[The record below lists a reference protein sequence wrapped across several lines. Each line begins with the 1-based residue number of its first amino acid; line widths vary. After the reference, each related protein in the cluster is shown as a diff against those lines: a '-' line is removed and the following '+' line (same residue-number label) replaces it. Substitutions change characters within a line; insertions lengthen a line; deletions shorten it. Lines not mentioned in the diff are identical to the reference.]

1 MILGIGVDIV
11 EVDRIQRAVERHGG
25 SFVDRVFTPDEA
37 GYCRRSPHPE
47 QRFSTRFAAKEAA
60 LKALGTGW
68 AQGLGFRDVE
78 VLNNHL
84 GAPSIR
90 LHGKAAERADAMG
103 VERILVSL
111 SHHHDFAVAQVLL
124 EGESPGC

>member
-11 EVDRIQRAVERHGG
+11 EVERIRRAVERHGG
-25 SFVDRVFTPDEA
+25 AFVRRVFTPDEA
-37 GYCRRSPHPE
+37 AYCRRSPHPE

-68 AQGLGFRDVE
+68 SQGLQFVEVE
-78 VLNNHL
+78 VLNNDL
-84 GAPSIR
+84 GAPSIV
-90 LHGKAAERADAMG
+90 LHGKALERAESVG

-124 EGESPGC
+124 EG

>member
-11 EVDRIQRAVERHGG
+11 EVERIQRAVERHGG
-25 SFVDRVFTPDEA
+25 AFVQRVFTPDEA
-37 GYCRRSPHPE
+37 AYCRRSPHPE

-68 AQGLGFRDVE
+68 SQGLQFVDVE

-90 LHGKAAERADAMG
+90 LHGKAAERAESMG
-103 VERILVSL
+103 VETILVSL

-124 EGESPGC
+124 EGRSTD

>member
-11 EVDRIQRAVERHGG
+11 EVHRIQRAVERHGG
-25 SFVDRVFTPDEA
+25 SFVRRVFTPGEA
-37 GYCRRSPHPE
+37 DYCHLSPHPE

-68 AQGLGFRDVE
+68 AQGLRFLDVE
-78 VLNNHL
+78 VLNNDA

-90 LHGKAAERADAMG
+90 LHGKAAERAGSMG
-103 VERILVSL
+103 VQRILVSL
-111 SHHHDFAVAQVLL
+111 SHHRDFAVAQVLL
-124 EGESPGC
+124 EGQSTD

>member
-11 EVDRIQRAVERHGG
+11 EVDRIERAVERHGG
-25 SFVDRVFTPDEA
+25 SFVRRVFTPDEA
-37 GYCRRSPHPE
+37 DYCRRSPHPE

-68 AQGLGFRDVE
+68 AQGLQFVDVE
-78 VLNNHL
+78 VLNNDL

-90 LHGKAAERADAMG
+90 LHGKAAERARKMG

-124 EGESPGC
+124 EGETPH